1 MLPFDAMRQ
10 LERKEH
16 VHTVL
21 QQDNLSAWARNFWGN
36 VFDTIATDE
45 RKYNTR
51 AEADRIMKEMNKD
64 VRYKR

>member
-1 MLPFDAMRQ
+1 MMPFDEMIQLGRKANVHAV
-10 LERKEH
+10 LER
-16 VHTVL
+16 
-21 QQDNLSAWARNFWGN
+21 DNLTPWARKFWGN
-36 VFDTIATDE
+36 VFNTIAMDE

>member
-1 MLPFDAMRQ
+1 MPFDEMTQ
-10 LERKEH
+10 LERRAS
-16 VHTVL
+16 VHAVL
-21 QQDNLSAWARNFWGN
+21 EQDNLTPWARNFWSN
-36 VFDTIATDE
+36 VFNTIAMDE

>member
-1 MLPFDAMRQ
+1 MMPFDEMTQLGGKASVHAV
-10 LERKEH
+10 LER
-16 VHTVL
+16 
-21 QQDNLSAWARNFWGN
+21 DNLTPWARKFWGN
-36 VFDTIATDE
+36 VFNTIAMDE

>member
-1 MLPFDAMRQ
+1 MLPFDEMIQ
-10 LERKEH
+10 LERRAN
-16 VHTVL
+16 VHAVL
-21 QQDNLSAWARNFWGN
+21 EQDNLTPWARKYWSN
-36 VFDTIATDE
+36 VFNTIAMDE

>member
-1 MLPFDAMRQ
+1 MLPFDEMIQ
-10 LERKEH
+10 LERRAN
-16 VHTVL
+16 VHAVL
-21 QQDNLSAWARNFWGN
+21 ERDNLTPWARKYWSN
-36 VFDTIATDE
+36 VFNTIATDE

>member
-1 MLPFDAMRQ
+1 MIAFNEMKQLARKANVHAV
-10 LERKEH
+10 LER
-16 VHTVL
+16 
-21 QQDNLSAWARNFWGN
+21 DNLTPWARKFWGN
-36 VFDTIATDE
+36 VFNTIAMDE

>member
-1 MLPFDAMRQ
+1 MMPFDEMTQIVRMASVHAV
-10 LERKEH
+10 LERH
-16 VHTVL
+16 YL
-21 QQDNLSAWARNFWGN
+21 IPWARNFWGN
-36 VFDTIATDE
+36 VFNTIAMDE

>member
-1 MLPFDAMRQ
+1 MMPFDEMTQLGRKASVHAV
-10 LERKEH
+10 LER
-16 VHTVL
+16 
-21 QQDNLSAWARNFWGN
+21 DNLTPWARKFWGN
-36 VFDTIATDE
+36 VFNTIATDE

>member
-1 MLPFDAMRQ
+1 MPFDEMIQLGRKANVHAV
-10 LERKEH
+10 LER
-16 VHTVL
+16 
-21 QQDNLSAWARNFWGN
+21 DNLTPWARKFWGN
-36 VFDTIATDE
+36 VFNTIAMDE